1 MYRPGRNE
9 WRYYAGALLLIAAE
23 YLLKFVHVRVG
34 GYELSNSV
42 IRGTLFI
49 LLFSSWGKTLSRR
62 LIHPELRRYLMAEMF
77 LMIFWVF
84 IRTIK
89 YTDWFGGPAK
99 VYLWYLFYVPILFAP
114 LFAVRISF
122 YLGLPENDTL
132 PRGSR
137 MTYLIPVLLLALV
150 LTNNTHRLVFVFPG
164 GIPED
169 GAYSYGLGYL
179 AILLWIAVCIG
190 IAICRM
196 IRHNR
201 LTGNRKWLYLPVAP
215 VLLILSYC
223 IVYALHGSL
232 LETLKINDVSVICCL
247 LVFLSFELCLQVGL
261 IPSNVRY
268 RELFL
273 NAGLPVGIYDEDL
286 RPYLVSRAFHE
297 AEEGALHAALEEPLI
312 LPDGSR
318 MVSSR
323 ISGGYSF
330 WQEDIQEAARMLEEL
345 ADMNESLTESSIAAR
360 KAYETRKERQQLT
373 ERNSLYDTMQREV
386 RDKMR
391 TVLELVNQFEME
403 DDPEAEREYL
413 LKILLLGIYIKR
425 RSNLFF
431 LSQESGRI
439 AREELEYC
447 LEETFVYLRMFGIV
461 CGYEVLGETGISFR
475 GACRIYDF
483 FEAVMEEDFNR
494 FRSVYV
500 SIRQQEDGW
509 EILTEVQSQ
518 DPGFYDRVNGRSE
531 YAEDEGDGMVLLSLH
546 VAEGGERR

>member
-9 WRYYAGALLLIAAE
+9 WYYFAGVLLLTAAE
-23 YLLKFVHVRVG
+23 YLLKFVQIRAG
-34 GYELSNSV
+34 GYELSNSI

-49 LLFSSWGKTLSRR
+49 LLFSCWGRTLSRR
-62 LIHPELRRYLMAEMF
+62 VIHSEIRRYLMAEMF
-77 LMIFWVF
+77 LMVFWVF
-84 IRTIK
+84 IRTVK
-89 YTDWFGGPAK
+89 YTDWFNVPAK
-99 VYLWYLFYVPILFAP
+99 IYLWYLFYVPILFIP
-114 LFAVRISF
+114 FFAVRISY
-122 YLGLPENDTL
+122 YLGRPENDTL
-132 PRGSR
+132 PHRSR
-137 MTYLIPVLLLALV
+137 IIYLIPLLLLTFI
-150 LTNNTHRLVFVFPG
+150 LTNNAHRLVFVFLKETP
-164 GIPED
+164 D
-169 GAYSYGLGYL
+169 DRSYSYGLGYL
-179 AILLWIAVCIG
+179 AVLVWIAVCIG

-201 LTGNRKWLYLPVAP
+201 RTGNRKWLYLPLIP
-215 VLLILSYC
+215 VLLLFAYSGI
-223 IVYALHGSL
+223 YALHGSL
-232 LETLKINDVSVICCL
+232 LETFKINDVSVICCL

-261 IPSNVRY
+261 IPSNARY

-286 RPYLVSRAFHE
+286 QPYLLSRAFCE
-297 AEEGALHAALEEPLI
+297 PEEGALHAALEEPLI
-312 LPDGSR
+312 LQDGSR

-330 WQEDIQEAARMLEEL
+330 WQEDIREAARMLEEL

-360 KAYETRKERQQLT
+360 KAYETRKERQRLT

-391 TVLELVNQFEME
+391 TVQELVNQFEME

-447 LEETFVYLRMFGIV
+447 LEETFVYLRMSGIV
-461 CGYEVLGETGISFR
+461 CGYEVLGDTDISFR

-500 SIRQQEDGW
+500 SIRQQEEGW

-518 DPGFYDRVNGRSE
+518 DPGFFDRINGRSE
-531 YAEDEGDGMVLLSLH
+531 YAEDEGDGTVLLSLH

>member
-1 MYRPGRNE
+1 MYRPGRKE
-9 WRYYAGALLLIAAE
+9 WRYFTGALLLIAAE
-23 YLLKFVHVRVG
+23 YLLKFVHIRAG
-34 GYELSNSV
+34 GYELSNSI

-49 LLFSSWGKTLSRR
+49 LLFSCWGRTLSRR
-62 LIHPELRRYLMAEMF
+62 VIHSEIRRYLMAEMV
-77 LMIFWVF
+77 LMVFWVF
-84 IRTIK
+84 IRTVK
-89 YTDWFGGPAK
+89 YTDWFSVPAK
-99 VYLWYLFYVPILFAP
+99 IYLWYLFYIPILFIP
-114 LFAVRISF
+114 FFAVRISY
-122 YLGLPENDTL
+122 YLGRPENDTL
-132 PRGSR
+132 PHRSR
-137 MTYLIPVLLLALV
+137 IIYLIPLLLAFV
-150 LTNNTHRLVFVFPG
+150 LTNNAHRLVFVFPEG
-164 GIPED
+164 TPD
-169 GAYSYGLGYL
+169 DRFYSYGPGYL
-179 AILLWIAVCIG
+179 VVLVWIAVCIG

-201 LTGNRKWLYLPVAP
+201 RTGNRKWRYLP
-215 VLLILSYC
+215 LLPLLLLFAYSGI
-223 IVYALHGSL
+223 YALHGPL

-247 LVFLSFELCLQVGL
+247 LVFLSFEICLQVGL
-261 IPSNVRY
+261 IPSNARY

-286 RPYLVSRAFHE
+286 QPYLLSRSFRE
-297 AEEGALHAALEEPLI
+297 TEEGALHAALEEPLI
-312 LPDGSR
+312 LQDGSR
-318 MVSSR
+318 LVSSR

-330 WQEDIQEAARMLEEL
+330 WQEDIREAARMLEEL

-447 LEETFVYLRMFGIV
+447 LEETFVYLRMSGIV
-461 CGYEVLGETGISFR
+461 CGYEVLGDTDISFR

-518 DPGFYDRVNGRSE
+518 DPGFFDRINGRSE
-531 YAEDEGDGMVLLSLH
+531 YAEDEGDGTVLLSLH
-546 VAEGGERR
+546 VAEGGEQR